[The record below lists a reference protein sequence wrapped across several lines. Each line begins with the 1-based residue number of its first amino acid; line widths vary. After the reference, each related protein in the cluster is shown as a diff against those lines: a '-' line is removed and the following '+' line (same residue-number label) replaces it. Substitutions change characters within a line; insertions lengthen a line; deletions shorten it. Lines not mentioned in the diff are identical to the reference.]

1 MQIENYEEKYARQV
15 YELWNS
21 SAVKQGYVSFDY
33 PRFEK
38 ALIGHPYFQKEHA
51 FVLKKDAV
59 ECSKEEKIMGFICGC
74 EGENLPFGKERGYFT
89 CLLLEE
95 EYDNREAAELLLA
108 ALEDSFHKSGK
119 TSIACTC
126 FNPMKL
132 PWYVPGTD
140 KHQHNNA
147 PGIATDTLLFEIMK
161 EFGYQDRNRECAMY
175 LELERFQASKRVE
188 ELKEK
193 AFSEGYSI
201 DWYDKTK
208 HCCLREMVEAT
219 GNSMWIEEIL
229 NAAEQ
234 INMLVALKDNEV
246 VGFTGPVY
254 PEETGRGYF
263 AGIAVSPLHERH
275 GLGTLLFH
283 RLCEEEKKAGAR
295 YMSLFTGEDNHAQKI
310 YLDAGFRV
318 RRIFSVMLKEL

>member
-1 MQIENYEEKYARQV
+1 MQIENYKEKYARQV
-15 YELWNS
+15 YELWNF

-51 FVLKKDAV
+51 FVLKADAA
-59 ECSKEEKIMGFICGC
+59 ECSKEEKILGFICGC

-147 PGIATDTLLFEIMK
+147 PGIATDTPLFEIMK

-193 AFSEGYSI
+193 AFCEGYSI
-201 DWYDKTK
+201 VW
-208 HCCLREMVEAT
+208 
-219 GNSMWIEEIL
+219 
-229 NAAEQ
+229 
-234 INMLVALKDNEV
+234 
-246 VGFTGPVY
+246 
-254 PEETGRGYF
+254 
-263 AGIAVSPLHERH
+263 
-275 GLGTLLFH
+275 
-283 RLCEEEKKAGAR
+283 
-295 YMSLFTGEDNHAQKI
+295 
-310 YLDAGFRV
+310 
-318 RRIFSVMLKEL
+318 